1 MAADAKKKQTEHQS
15 AIMKMQIEINE
26 TKLALDNQTD
36 QLNSQLQEAK
46 QEHQKNMLALQKQM
60 ALQSAEIVK
69 LGSQVKDEQKR
80 VNE

>member
-69 LGSQVKDEQKR
+69 LGSQVKDEQQR
-80 VNE
+80 GTE

>member
-15 AIMKMQIEINE
+15 AIMKMQIEITE
-26 TKLALDNQTD
+26 TRLALDNQTD

-69 LGSQVKDEQKR
+69 LGSQVKDEQQR
-80 VNE
+80 GTE

>member
-36 QLNSQLQEAK
+36 QLNGQLQEAQ

-69 LGSQVKDEQKR
+69 LGSQVKDEQQR
-80 VNE
+80 GTE